1 MMNKISI
8 FSFLV
13 AAALLTTGCSEKNVG
28 MDVNN
33 GMDKN
38 SENALDSL
46 PDTQVNTMQAGDFD
60 FAEKVDN
67 GAYYVIGGEKVLV
80 ENVYFAFDKYDL
92 SSDMKDVVSNNATK
106 LSALTSETTIKVSGN
121 TDEWGTD
128 EYNYALGLKR
138 AKTVKD
144 ALVNNGVSANISLV
158 SLGESNPTCSEKTQ
172 DCWQKNRRVEHTL
185 AK

>member
-1 MMNKISI
+1 MNKLSV
-8 FSFLV
+8 FSLLV
-13 AAALLTTGCSEKNVG
+13 ATALFTTGCSEKNVG

-38 SENALDSL
+38 SESALNSL
-46 PDTQVNTMQAGDFD
+46 PDTQVNTMAAGDFD
-60 FAEKVDN
+60 FSEKVDN
-67 GAYYVIGGEKVLV
+67 GAYYVIGGEKVLI
-80 ENVYFAFDKYDL
+80 ENVYFGFDKYDL
-92 SSDMKDVVSNNATK
+92 SADMKNVANANATK
-106 LSALTSETTIKVSGN
+106 LSALTSETTVKVSGN

-138 AKTVKD
+138 AKTVKE
-144 ALVNNGVSANISLV
+144 ALVNGGVSANITLV

>member
-1 MMNKISI
+1 MNKLSV
-8 FSFLV
+8 FSLLV
-13 AAALLTTGCSEKNVG
+13 ATALFTTGCSEKNVG

-38 SENALDSL
+38 SESALNSL
-46 PDTQVNTMQAGDFD
+46 PDTQVNTMAAGDFD

-67 GAYYVIGGEKVLV
+67 GSYYVIGGEKVLLQ
-80 ENVYFAFDKYDL
+80 NVYFAFDKYDL
-92 SSDMKDVVSNNATK
+92 SADMKAVAEANAAK
-106 LSALTSETTIKVSGN
+106 LSALTADTTVKVSGN

-144 ALVNNGVSANISLV
+144 ALTNGGVSANISLI
-158 SLGESNPTCSEKTQ
+158 SLGESNPTCNEKTQ